1 MDLVSMVANYEE
13 PMEIILLTYHEMKS
27 TVMGFHVYRNKW
39 EPVMGEIITRVWS
52 LKTKWINMPWL
63 SVLDKE
69 KSVIG
74 HLPKGTSGKYA
85 KTIFYFLRND
95 SVNVCKVKVTG
106 KAVNLGDDKGM
117 RISCV
122 LQLTGNSQMVSLLKE
137 IICEL

>member
-13 PMEIILLTYHEMKS
+13 PMEIILLTYQEMKS
-27 TVMGFHVYRNKW
+27 TVVGFHVYWSKW
-39 EPVMGEIITRVWS
+39 EPVIGEILNTRMEPQKEVD
-52 LKTKWINMPWL
+52 KYAVA
-63 SVLDKE
+63 VLDKE

-74 HLPKGTSGKYA
+74 HLPKETSGKYA

-106 KAVNLGDDKGM
+106 KAVNLGDNKGM
-117 RISCV
+117 RIPCM

-137 IICEL
+137 IICKL